1 MLYELK
7 SLINQVKTLLE
18 NTIEKIAIE
27 ALQKLQSLYSI
38 DARPSKIKSI
48 SKENIHVAKA
58 IVKLP

>member
-1 MLYELK
+1 VLYELK

-38 DARPSKIKSI
+38 DARYLK
-48 SKENIHVAKA
+48 
-58 IVKLP
+58 